1 LDIPDNNTLTEVD
14 FNMFRAL
21 MLDKWIGLTERE
33 RETTLTL
40 SQ

>member
-1 LDIPDNNTLTEVD
+1 MKNMEVPDNNTLTEVD
-14 FNMFRAL
+14 FNMFHAL
-21 MLDKWIGLTERE
+21 MLDRVDRE